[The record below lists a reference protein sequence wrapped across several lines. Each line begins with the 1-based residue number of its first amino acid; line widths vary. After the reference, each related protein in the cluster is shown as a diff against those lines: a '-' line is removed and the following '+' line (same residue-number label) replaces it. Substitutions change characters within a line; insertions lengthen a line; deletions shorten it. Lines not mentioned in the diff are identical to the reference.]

1 MESRS
6 CSETPWTVQ
15 SRPRLAQGS
24 HYGPPAFPEDL
35 APRLSYDSK
44 VPHPLP
50 KGHHLLGE
58 ARVEEASSSTQAGP
72 KLEPKAT
79 SHDKVGKL

>member
-1 MESRS
+1 MDHQLFQRI
-6 CSETPWTVQ
+6 WHQ
-15 SRPRLAQGS
+15 
-24 HYGPPAFPEDL
+24 DW
-35 APRLSYDSK
+35 SYDSK
-44 VPHPLP
+44 VLHPLP